1 MFGGDP
7 GIKGKGKPDPD
18 IYRFPPDIY
27 LLALEKINNSL
38 SDGEMKIHPQE
49 CLVWFLVT

>member
-1 MFGGDP
+1 VFGGDP
-7 GIKGKGKPDPD
+7 GIKGRGKPD
-18 IYRFPPDIY
+18 PDIY

-49 CLVWFLVT
+49 CLVWCLVT